1 MSEEKQFEQQTQRQ
15 LKDRSGAAW
24 HHYAR
29 LTIGEP
35 RLGAMLLYEIV
46 TGVFCN
52 FPGMLGYWFRQKLY
66 PFLFRSFGK
75 NVIIG
80 RNVTL
85 RGAMKITIGSNVSI
99 DDNVVI
105 DARGEKGSISIA
117 SGTLISRNTVLR
129 ARNAE
134 IVIDEGSDIGTN
146 CILATDSRL
155 VLGKD
160 VLVAAY
166 SYLCAGGNHAYD
178 RTDIPIIQQ
187 GFVSKGG
194 VVVEDDVWIG
204 SHAMIMD
211 GVRIGRGA
219 VIGTH
224 SLVNA
229 DIPEWSI
236 AFGQPAT
243 VRGSRLVKVEKSDA

>member
-1 MSEEKQFEQQTQRQ
+1 MSEEKRFEQQTQRQ
-15 LKDRSGAAW
+15 LSDRDGVAW
-24 HHYAR
+24 RRYAR
-29 LTIGEP
+29 FTIGKP
-35 RLGAMLLYEIV
+35 CFGAMLLYELI
-46 TGVFCN
+46 TGVFCG

-66 PFLFRSFGK
+66 PFLFTSFGT

-80 RNVTL
+80 RNVSL
-85 RGAMKITIGSNVSI
+85 RGATKITIGNNVSI

-105 DARGEKGSISIA
+105 DARGEKGSITIA

-134 IVIDEGSDIGTN
+134 IIIGEGTDIGTN

-155 VLGKD
+155 IVGKD
-160 VLVAAY
+160 VLIAAY
-166 SYLCAGGNHAYD
+166 SYLCAGGNHTYD

-194 VVVEDDVWIG
+194 IVVGGDVWIG

-211 GVRIGRGA
+211 GVNIGQGA
-219 VIGTH
+219 IIGTH
-224 SLVNA
+224 SLVNC
-229 DIPEWSI
+229 DIPEGSI
-236 AFGQPAT
+236 AYGQPAT
-243 VRGSRLVKVEKSDA
+243 VQGSRLAKVKNSDV